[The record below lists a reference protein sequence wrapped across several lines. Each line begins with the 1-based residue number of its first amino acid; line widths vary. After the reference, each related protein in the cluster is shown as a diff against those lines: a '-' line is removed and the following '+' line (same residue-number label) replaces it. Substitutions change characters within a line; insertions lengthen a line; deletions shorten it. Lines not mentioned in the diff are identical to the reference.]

1 MSTPDLGDHLKHLQ
15 ARDRSQNSALAE
27 NFVLNA
33 IASGRYRAGHKLP
46 TERMLSEQLGITRNA
61 VRTALGRLEA
71 RGRVTRLVGSGTY
84 VSMPVKGEK
93 EVDAQQGGAIEASP
107 LEIME
112 TRLLVEPKL
121 ASLVVAHAT
130 SRDLER
136 LHVCMTN
143 AEAAKS
149 FQDFEL
155 WDARLHQAIAEASH
169 NRLMIGIY
177 GTITAARDQTEWGE
191 LKRRS
196 VTVER
201 RKLYEAQH
209 RSIVTA
215 LRARDA
221 IRAEAAALEHLRC
234 IRHNLLGI

>member
-15 ARDRSQNSALAE
+15 RRDRPQNSALAE

-33 IASGRYRAGHKLP
+33 IASGRYRAGDKLP
-46 TERMLSEQLGITRNA
+46 TERRLSEQLGITRNA
-61 VRTALGRLEA
+61 VRTALARLEA
-71 RGRVTRLVGSGTY
+71 QGRVTRLVGSGTY
-84 VSMPVKGEK
+84 VSMLKGEK
-93 EVDAQQGGAIEASP
+93 EVDARQGCTIEASP

-149 FQDFEL
+149 FQEFEL

-169 NRLMIGIY
+169 NRLMISIY

-201 RKLYEAQH
+201 RELYETQH

-215 LRARDA
+215 LRDRDA
-221 IRAEAAALEHLRC
+221 IRAEAAALQHLRS